1 MHYIS
6 SETLKPLPLMK
17 GQAVS
22 RSAVSI
28 PSYGKADRVAP
39 GIGAVRADLGRI
51 LTLADTAHARAVL
64 AGLSSSDRIDIVAA
78 LLNDI
83 EQIRRSLLADIA
95 LLRPTGG
102 FERRRATFD
111 VEGMLRESVR
121 ALAPYFALH
130 NQTTHIDRFEAP
142 IDARGDEALAAAAFR
157 AVAKEVADLSMPRAR
172 LSVAVDADEGDVV
185 ITVLGRY
192 PTLAPWRSLEVTPD
206 VLERVTAAGAS
217 VEAFWEAND
226 GPTMV
231 MRFPLGR

>member
-1 MHYIS
+1 MLHVS
-6 SETLKPLPLMK
+6 NDTLQQSTAV
-17 GQAVS
+17 QAPVIARLGVRPTTV
-22 RSAVSI
+22 RS
-28 PSYGKADRVAP
+28 DRAAP
-39 GIGAVRADLGRI
+39 GVGAVRADLGRI

-64 AGLSSSDRIDIVAA
+64 AGLSSSDRIDVVAA
-78 LLNDI
+78 LLGDI

-121 ALAPYFALH
+121 ALAPYLALH
-130 NQTTHIDRFEAP
+130 DQTAHIDHFEAP
-142 IDARGDEALAAAAFR
+142 ISAKGDEALAAAAFR
-157 AVAKEVADLSMPRAR
+157 VVIEEVADLSMPRAR

-185 ITVLGRY
+185 VTVLGRY
-192 PTLAPWRSLEVTPD
+192 PTLAPWRSLDVSSD